1 MAKVIIGK
9 KEPTVL
15 ITGGTGFLGVHL
27 SRLFLSKKFRVVLL
41 DLSALTADDLKGKVE
56 VENADIRDKVKVLQI
71 FSRHKPNLVVHAAAA
86 LPIQNSEKLI
96 NDINVNG
103 TRNIL
108 EACYKNKVKRVVF
121 ISSTA
126 MYGVPKHLPETE
138 TSPIDPIGFYGE
150 SKAEG
155 EKLCFSYYKKGL
167 SINVIRPKTFLG
179 PERLGIFTLWFEAIY
194 NNKPVFILG
203 SGNNLYQLLAVSDVT
218 QAIFL
223 ALTSKTDGEIF
234 NIGAGKFGTWR
245 QDLGALIGHAK
256 SKSKIL
262 GLPVFPS
269 ELALSVLEKLN
280 LSPIAAW
287 HYKTIHVDSYVSIEK
302 AKKIL
307 KFKPQKSNKELL
319 IENYDWYKKHR
330 KEFLGR
336 KGITH
341 RTVWNFKILD
351 FFTRFF

>member
-1 MAKVIIGK
+1 MTKVI
-9 KEPTVL
+9 

-27 SRLFLSKKFRVVLL
+27 SRLFLSKKYKVVLL
-41 DLSALTADDLKGKVE
+41 DIAELTAQDLKGKVQ
-56 VENADIRDKVKVLQI
+56 VENVDVRDKQKVLRV
-71 FSRHKPNLVVHAAAA
+71 FLKHKPDYVVHAAAA

-96 NDINVNG
+96 KDINING

-108 EACYKNKVKRVVF
+108 EASFKSRAKRLVF

-138 TSPIDPIGFYGE
+138 TSPISPIGYYGA

-167 SINVIRPKTFLG
+167 SVNIIRPKTFLG

-203 SGNNLYQLLAVSDVT
+203 SGNNLYQLLAVSDVA

-223 ALTSKTDGEIF
+223 GLTAKKDGEIF
-234 NIGAGKFGTWR
+234 NIGSEKFGTWR
-245 QDLGALIGHAK
+245 EDLGALIKHAK

-262 GLPVFPS
+262 GFPVLPS
-269 ELALSVLEKLN
+269 ELALSILEKLN

-307 KFKPQKSNKELL
+307 KFNPQKSNQDLL
-319 IENYDWYKKHR
+319 EENYDWYKKHR

-336 KGITH
+336 KGVTH

-351 FFTRFF
+351 LFTRFF